1 MYGIFKKKKIFYM
14 SRISDNMKLPFQV
27 LKSEKRKY
35 DQKDF

>member
-1 MYGIFKKKKIFYM
+1 MVYLRKKIFYM
-14 SRISDNMKLPFQV
+14 SRISDNMKLFFQV